1 MNINSEGGIMPC
13 QFAQDWTV
21 GNIREMTLAQ
31 AVEKL
36 YEFDRTDAKGW
47 CSDAEC
53 EYSRICRG
61 CRTKAFHEFGDP
73 LGADTT
79 CLLKSGADAEKRD
92 LAGVAA
98 FDPSASPA
106 SPCCAP
112 GGCG

>member
-1 MNINSEGGIMPC
+1 MPC
-13 QFAQDWTV
+13 QFAQDWTI
-21 GNIREMTLAQ
+21 GNIRDMTLNE
-31 AVEKL
+31 AVVKL
-36 YEFDRTDAKGW
+36 FEFDKTDAKGW

-73 LGADTT
+73 LGVDTT
-79 CLLKSGADAEKRD
+79 CILKSRD
-92 LAGVAA
+92 GDLVAPST
-98 FDPSASPA
+98 DPSLSPA